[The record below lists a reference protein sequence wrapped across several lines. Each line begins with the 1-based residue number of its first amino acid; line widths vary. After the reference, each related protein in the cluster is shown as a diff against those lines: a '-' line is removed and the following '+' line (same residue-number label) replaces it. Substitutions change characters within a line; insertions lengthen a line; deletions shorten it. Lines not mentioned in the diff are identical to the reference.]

1 MSNRLTK
8 EHLYHYILLNV
19 LAIIYNTLKM
29 LDIIDPMN
37 VGKTFVERNERRKF
51 QRFFIKSYFLN
62 TQTTVKSRDV
72 ATLERK
78 QTMPASKSVCLLQ
91 SSLIKSTL
99 CHFSR

>member
-8 EHLYHYILLNV
+8 EHLYDYILLNV
-19 LAIIYNTLKM
+19 LAKQPLKM

-51 QRFFIKSYFLN
+51 QRYFITSYFLN

-78 QTMPASKSVCLLQ
+78 QAMPASKSVCLLVLQ
-91 SSLIKSTL
+91 SSLKAL

>member
-1 MSNRLTK
+1 
-8 EHLYHYILLNV
+8 
-19 LAIIYNTLKM
+19 M

-51 QRFFIKSYFLN
+51 QRFFITSYFLN

-78 QTMPASKSVCLLQ
+78 QAMPALKSVCLLQ
-91 SSLIKSTL
+91 SSLKHTL
-99 CHFSR
+99 SFFTLT

>member
-8 EHLYHYILLNV
+8 EHLNHYILLNV
-19 LAIIYNTLKM
+19 LAKRTLKM

-51 QRFFIKSYFLN
+51 QRFFITSYILN

-72 ATLERK
+72 AKLERK
-78 QTMPASKSVCLLQ
+78 
-91 SSLIKSTL
+91 
-99 CHFSR
+99 

>member
-1 MSNRLTK
+1 
-8 EHLYHYILLNV
+8 
-19 LAIIYNTLKM
+19 M

-51 QRFFIKSYFLN
+51 QRFFITSYFLN

-78 QTMPASKSVCLLQ
+78 QAMPASKSVCLLQ
-91 SSLIKSTL
+91 SSLKA
-99 CHFSR
+99 HFVIFHVNINNNATKFWAWYVQ

>member
-19 LAIIYNTLKM
+19 LAKQPLKM

-51 QRFFIKSYFLN
+51 QRYFITSYFLN

-78 QTMPASKSVCLLQ
+78 QAMPASKSVCLLVLQ
-91 SSLIKSTL
+91 SSLKAL

>member
-1 MSNRLTK
+1 
-8 EHLYHYILLNV
+8 
-19 LAIIYNTLKM
+19 M

-51 QRFFIKSYFLN
+51 QRFFITSYFLN

-78 QTMPASKSVCLLQ
+78 QALPASV
-91 SSLIKSTL
+91 IDWDVDDSTAL
-99 CHFSR
+99 VRR